1 MSTIIQHNQAT
12 CQLFNPN
19 HYLVQFVCFE
29 TSLPNDRFL
38 SIWQPFVTDFLNKA
52 IELLVLNEVQVSSF
66 QSVPYRFISPDC
78 SVPVAQVGSFL
89 FSDYILPPNID
100 PRA

>member
-12 CQLFNPN
+12 CQIFNPN

-38 SIWQPFVTDFLNKA
+38 SIWQPFVTDFLNKG
-52 IELLVLNEVQVSSF
+52 IELLVLNETGAKISF
-66 QSVPYRFISPDC
+66 RTNLSQWTNAGQC
-78 SVPVAQVGSFL
+78 
-89 FSDYILPPNID
+89 
-100 PRA
+100 